1 MDFLLRMHANLLF
14 TIVFFFLIIGG
25 WGVINHIRRRDTTSG
40 YHSALA
46 IGELL
51 LVAEFIIG
59 VLLFATG
66 LRAYRMEIHIIYG
79 VVAVVA
85 IPAVYLYL
93 RGRGGRWDQLIY
105 AMTCLFLSA
114 IALRAL
120 ETGRAP

>member
-1 MDFLLRMHANLLF
+1 MHANLLF
-14 TIVFFFLIIGG
+14 TIVFFLLIIGG
-25 WGVINHIRRRDTTSG
+25 WGVINHIRKRVTTRG

-51 LVAEFIIG
+51 LLAEFIIG
-59 VLLFATG
+59 VLLFTTG
-66 LRAYRMEIHIIYG
+66 LRAYRMSVHIIYG
-79 VVAVVA
+79 VVAIIA

-93 RGRGGRWDQLIY
+93 RGRDTRWEQLIY

-120 ETGRAP
+120 ETGQAPE